1 MRLRQQLLTKNDCFR
16 LGRPLQVQG
25 VMVHSTGANNPLVCR
40 YIPGNDELGRN
51 SAGNHW
57 DRPGLSKCVHAFLGK
72 FADGEVG
79 VVQTLPWDRKGWH
92 SGSGS
97 KPVSANSTH
106 IGFEICEDGLHNPDY
121 FRAVYREAVELTAM
135 LCQKFSLDPQK
146 PGVVICHAE
155 GHSLGIASGH
165 GDVLQWW
172 PKHGATMDQFRLD
185 VAAAMAGEEE
195 DMTQERFDEMMNDY
209 LARQAQLPPGGWS
222 ADARKWAE
230 ESGVVAGDG
239 GGNFRYQSFASREE
253 IVQMLYRLNQPD

>member
-1 MRLRQQLLTKNDCFR
+1 
-16 LGRPLQVQG
+16 
-25 VMVHSTGANNPLVCR
+25 MVHSTGVAQPDPMVFVQRWNKPDV
-40 YIPGNDELGRN
+40 
-51 SAGNHW
+51 A
-57 DRPGLSKCVHAFLGK
+57 KCVHAFLGR
-72 FADGEVG
+72 EQII
-79 VVQTLPWDRKGWH
+79 QTLPWTFRGWH
-92 SGSGS
+92 AGTGASGR
-97 KPVSANSTH
+97 SANDTH
-106 IGFEICEDGLHNPDY
+106 LSFECCEPAGHTYQGGTMVGYDVKANQAY
-121 FRAVYREAVELTAM
+121 FEDIYRSAVELTAM

>member
-1 MRLRQQLLTKNDCFR
+1 MGFDLKQQFLTQNQCYQE
-16 LGRPLQVQG
+16 GAPLAPKG
-25 VMVHSTGANNPLVCR
+25 VMVHSTGVAQPDPMVFVQRWNKPDV
-40 YIPGNDELGRN
+40 
-51 SAGNHW
+51 A
-57 DRPGLSKCVHAFLGK
+57 KCVHAFLGR
-72 FADGEVG
+72 EQII
-79 VVQTLPWDRKGWH
+79 QTLPWTFRGWH
-92 SGSGS
+92 AGMGASGR
-97 KPVSANSTH
+97 SANDTH
-106 IGFEICEDGLHNPDY
+106 LSFECCEPAGHTYQGGTMVGYDVKANQAY
-121 FRAVYREAVELTAM
+121 FEDIYRSAVELTAM

-230 ESGVVAGDG
+230 ESGVVAGDS